1 MCLME
6 TEWMEE
12 GEAETGDICILFFSN
27 VAPLSWEVPDAFIKF
42 FSRKKLDFTKNRIRR
57 LCVLWKNMAGFC
69 SFKTRDIGKRMVEQ
83 LFGCCF
89 SIAQSCLTLQ
99 PHNCSTPGF
108 PVLHRLWELAQ
119 IHVGWVSDDIQ
130 PSHPLSPSP
139 PAPSPSQH
147 QSLFLS
153 WGGQSTGVSALAS
166 FPPKKSLSDPESS
179 GSLGLARVT
188 DWSSSCLSLHIPSA
202 SSSLLGQL
210 SLVHSPSNQHA
221 IDISHLVHLLDHS
234 LCPCHFTTFSSSFA
248 MLGIFNRDQRGKKM
262 CIQFAVFYQ
271 KVLSFI

>member
-42 FSRKKLDFTKNRIRR
+42 FSRKKLDFTKNRIRK

-99 PHNCSTPGF
+99 PHNSSTPGF

-139 PAPSPSQH
+139 PAFNLYQH
-147 QSLFLS
+147 FFFSLKLKEFHN
-153 WGGQSTGVSALAS
+153 
-166 FPPKKSLSDPESS
+166 F
-179 GSLGLARVT
+179 
-188 DWSSSCLSLHIPSA
+188 
-202 SSSLLGQL
+202 
-210 SLVHSPSNQHA
+210 
-221 IDISHLVHLLDHS
+221 
-234 LCPCHFTTFSSSFA
+234 FFSSIILKFEMETKTNLLKYSF
-248 MLGIFNRDQRGKKM
+248 
-262 CIQFAVFYQ
+262 
-271 KVLSFI
+271 SFIF